1 MSAIIAAASSIAL
14 AVGGGLLLAAL
25 AILGFRWL
33 FGGWE
38 NGQ

>member
-1 MSAIIAAASSIAL
+1 MLALASSIAL
-14 AVGGGLLLAAL
+14 TVGGGLLLAAL

-38 NGQ
+38 NGEP

>member
-1 MSAIIAAASSIAL
+1 MQAIMSSIATI
-14 AVGGGLLLAAL
+14 GGGLLLAAL